1 MASQQ
6 LTNESTEERVLW
18 MADCYSLAKV
28 VPNPHTWLYLLEP
41 DDEQQETAEN
51 AKLAENPQYAK
62 FRWLWME
69 IWKAAQA
76 ETEPEEAMAAT

>member
-1 MASQQ
+1 MAGKQ
-6 LTNESTEERVLW
+6 LTNETTEERVLW

-28 VPNPHTWLYLLEP
+28 VPNPHTWLYLLES
-41 DDEQQETAEN
+41 DEQQETADN
-51 AKLAENPQYAK
+51 AKLADNPQYAK

-76 ETEPEEAMAAT
+76 ESEAEEAVAVT

>member
-6 LTNESTEERVLW
+6 QTNETTEERVLW

-28 VPNPHTWLYLLEP
+28 VPNPHTWLYLLES
-41 DDEQQETAEN
+41 DDQQETGDS
-51 AKLAENPQYAK
+51 AKLSDNPQYAK

-69 IWKAAQA
+69 IWKAAQIEA
-76 ETEPEEAMAAT
+76 EAEEPVAAK